1 MDDAEF
7 RAIAK
12 AGRDIGAESFEEAR
26 RFVAHTMVGASYLL
40 HERAVDLGRAIRDAL
55 PGPLR
60 RLFS

>member
-12 AGRDIGAESFEEAR
+12 AGRDIGAESWDEAR
-26 RFVAHTMVGASYLL
+26 HFVEHTFVGACYLL
-40 HERAVDLGRAIRDAL
+40 HERAADVGRAFRDAL

-60 RLFS
+60 WLF